1 MTDGVLAAPSTFI
14 ENPSYVVMQ
23 GIDFLHTWMNVPYW
37 EAIVI
42 ITLGVR
48 LAMLPMSIA
57 QIRTTSTLA
66 ILKPEIDKLQ
76 AAALA
81 DPDKSSERGKRY
93 SQEMQEV
100 FKRNNFHPMMM
111 WTPFMQLPV
120 FVAFFMG
127 IREMGNYFPGFRTGG
142 ILWFEDLAGTDPTY
156 VLPVLNGLSM
166 LLMFET
172 GMASNPGQQN
182 REQAEIMRWV
192 MRAASVAMVPLMI
205 SMPNGLFVHWG
216 VNNVY
221 TMAQTAILA
230 RDDVRKYLRIPK
242 MPTPATEQSSPPAP
256 SLSSPFLKLY
266 EENARLIKEKR
277 GDKHR
282 K

>member
-1 MTDGVLAAPSTFI
+1 M

-23 GIDFLHTWMNVPYW
+23 SIDFLHAWLNVPYW
-37 EAIVI
+37 EAIVLM
-42 ITLGVR
+42 TLGVR

-57 QIRTTSTLA
+57 QIRMTSTLA
-66 ILKPEIDKLQ
+66 VLKPEIDKLQ
-76 AAALA
+76 AAALS
-81 DPDKSSERGKRY
+81 DPDKSSERVKHY
-93 SQEMQEV
+93 SQEVQEV
-100 FKRNNFHPMMM
+100 FKRNNFRPLFLWM
-111 WTPFMQLPV
+111 PFLQLPV
-120 FVAFFMG
+120 FVGFFMG

-166 LLMFET
+166 LIMFET

-182 REQAEIMRWV
+182 PQQAEIMRWV

-242 MPTPATEQSSPPAP
+242 PPVFSPSPSSTTSP
-256 SLSSPFLKLY
+256 SPSSPFAKLY
-266 EENARLIKEKR
+266 EQNVRLAKEAKEAKHGRR
-277 GDKHR
+277 GK
-282 K
+282 